1 MILTG
6 NNHDQMTIVLKSDY
20 SVHVINNTSPQ
31 LSQLRACFMKTY
43 YKFKTVKNFIII
55 CLNAISFLYPTQL
68 VIPSVVAIAVKKLM
82 AI

>member
-1 MILTG
+1 
-6 NNHDQMTIVLKSDY
+6 MTMTSFTTVLKSDY

-43 YKFKTVKNFIII
+43 YKFKTVENFYYDLPERDIF
-55 CLNAISFLYPTQL
+55 LLYPTQL